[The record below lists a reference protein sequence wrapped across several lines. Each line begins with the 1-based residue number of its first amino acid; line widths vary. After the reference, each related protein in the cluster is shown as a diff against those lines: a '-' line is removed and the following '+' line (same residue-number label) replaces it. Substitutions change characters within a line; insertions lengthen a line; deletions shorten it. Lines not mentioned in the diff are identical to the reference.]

1 MFMRKKIGCL
11 HAHYSN
17 VEYIEK
23 AFSKFEID
31 WLHFVD
37 PGLMYRMASEKTF
50 TFSDAQKRVKDQVE
64 WIAASKVDVILITCT
79 NYIALLNEKQ
89 LSLSTPIIKIDE
101 PYFEQI
107 CQLQQPQVMLFTNP
121 ATVEGT
127 VKRLHEY
134 ARNHG
139 GVDVEIIIIDHA
151 FELIMQGLSDKYN
164 QEIMNCLQQLTN
176 EKRPISVAQL
186 SMVNAAMS
194 YEHQTG
200 NVIVNPLQAL
210 VDFMASRLELSVS

>member
-1 MFMRKKIGCL
+1 MFMKKKIGCL

-37 PGLMYRMASEKTF
+37 PGLMHRMASDQTF

>member
-1 MFMRKKIGCL
+1 MRKKIGCL

-37 PGLMYRMASEKTF
+37 PGLMNRMASDETF

-79 NYIALLNEKQ
+79 NYIALLNEEQ

-107 CQLQQPQVMLFTNP
+107 CHLQQPQVMLFTNP

-127 VKRLHEY
+127 VKRLHDY

-186 SMVNAAMS
+186 SMVHAAMS

>member
-37 PGLMYRMASEKTF
+37 PGLMNRMASDETF

-79 NYIALLNEKQ
+79 NYIALLNEEQ

-107 CQLQQPQVMLFTNP
+107 CHLQQPQVMLFTNP

-127 VKRLHEY
+127 VKRLHDY

-186 SMVNAAMS
+186 SMVHAAMS

>member
-1 MFMRKKIGCL
+1 MRKKIGCL